1 MKVLQTSLYSLTGLE
16 LARNDL
22 GMIWE
27 SMSESEAY
35 SETCQIS
42 TTERFAKTVN
52 GYKPLTALRE
62 KCPNMEFFLVRIFP
76 HSD

>member
-1 MKVLQTSLYSLTGLE
+1 
-16 LARNDL
+16 
-22 GMIWE
+22 MIWE

-35 SETCQIS
+35 SETCHIS
-42 TTERFAKTVN
+42 TMERFAKTVN